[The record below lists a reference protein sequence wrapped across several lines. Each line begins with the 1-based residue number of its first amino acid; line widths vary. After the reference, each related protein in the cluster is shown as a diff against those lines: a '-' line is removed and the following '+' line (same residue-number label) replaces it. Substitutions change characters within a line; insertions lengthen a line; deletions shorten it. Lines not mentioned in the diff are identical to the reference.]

1 MLHTTRCCLDIDSG
15 QALEGKAIELV
26 TSVCGDRSF
35 SRVWRM
41 GRVFIV
47 RRSTLID
54 GLRPGASFIYRNLD
68 LEMKFGE
75 GRTRPG
81 PWVMLL

>member
-1 MLHTTRCCLDIDSG
+1 
-15 QALEGKAIELV
+15 
-26 TSVCGDRSF
+26 
-35 SRVWRM
+35 M

-47 RRSTLID
+47 RRSMLID

-68 LEMKFGE
+68 LEMKLGK
-75 GRTRPG
+75 TRPG

>member
-1 MLHTTRCCLDIDSG
+1 
-15 QALEGKAIELV
+15 
-26 TSVCGDRSF
+26 
-35 SRVWRM
+35 M